1 MCYRYDEMTYL
12 NRTLIEH
19 DFASMLCC
27 VAATGSARDERS
39 GAGGSTAPRWCLDAG
54 GFLGNGGRCVHL
66 KEFFAHAR
74 YRVQGTREVQVYT

>member
-27 VAATGSARDERS
+27 VAATGSTRDERS
-39 GAGGSTAPRWCLDAG
+39 RAGGSAAPRWYLDAG
-54 GFLGNGGRCVHL
+54 GFLEDGGRYVHL
-66 KEFFAHAR
+66 KKFSTHTQ